1 MHWLVLWWYL
11 CCSMGLMGIC
21 FGYVLSGIDCLGG
34 VLLYCWRYLLSVV
47 IQVSGLELL
56 VV

>member
-1 MHWLVLWWYL
+1 MHWLALWWYL
-11 CCSMGLMGIC
+11 CCGMGLMGIC

-34 VLLYCWRYLLSVV
+34 VLLYCWWYLLSVV